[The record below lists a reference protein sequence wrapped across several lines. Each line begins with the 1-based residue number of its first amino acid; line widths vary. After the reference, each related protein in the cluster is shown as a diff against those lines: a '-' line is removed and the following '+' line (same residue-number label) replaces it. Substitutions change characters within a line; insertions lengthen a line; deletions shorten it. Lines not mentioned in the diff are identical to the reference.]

1 MLGPP
6 PTDLTLPG
14 RSRQE
19 RLSAKARVVAAPVEV
34 AAAGERRLE
43 EQGAVDVD
51 YGVKVKASWSTLP
64 IAPGGDDPPTAS
76 PVKKV

>member
-6 PTDLTLPG
+6 PADLTLRD

-19 RLSAKARVVAAPVEV
+19 RWAAKARVVAARVEV
-34 AAAGERRLE
+34 AAARERRPE

-51 YGVKVKASWSTLP
+51 YGVRVKASWSTLP
-64 IAPGGDDPPTAS
+64 ITPGGDDPLTAS